1 MDEELVAKHKIKLDN
16 DTFYSVSDFAEMK
29 GCSIRTAQAIYN
41 APEFPSEDYGKEKI
55 ALGSAI
61 REWYSK
67 KRSKYVQVD

>member
-1 MDEELVAKHKIKLDN
+1 MEGKSTKLQDDELYTTE
-16 DTFYSVSDFAEMK
+16 DFAEFRK
-29 GCSIRTAQAIYN
+29 CSLRTAQAIYN
-41 APEFPSEDYGKEKI
+41 APDFPAEDYGKEKV